1 LPQLLELLPQ
11 LLKLLPQ
18 LLKLLQQL
26 LELLQQSPSPLQ
38 WLSSLLVQ
46 VSQRQLLLFEL
57 ALHELLSLCDLPLLL
72 GQLLLICPMLSLLDL
87 SLTEMLLRLF
97 LAGTLEIPVRS
108 RAFLK

>member
-1 LPQLLELLPQ
+1 MPQLLE
-11 LLKLLPQ
+11 LLPQ

-26 LELLQQSPSPLQ
+26 LELLLQSPSALLLQ